1 MMNNYLA
8 RLMSYWLC
16 LGTLY
21 DLAFALIFSSLIAIL
36 FQIFTLI
43 DYLMIFGACWFTIEL
58 YWWLVNK
65 FGTTLQRNRII
76 RKYFLG
82 AQFKKR

>member
-1 MMNNYLA
+1 MNNYLA
-8 RLMSYWLC
+8 RLMRYWLC

-21 DLAFALIFSSLIAIL
+21 DIAFALIFSSVIAVL

-43 DYLMIFGACWFTIEL
+43 GYLMIFAACWFIIEF

>member
-1 MMNNYLA
+1 MNNYLA
-8 RLMSYWLC
+8 RLMRYWLC
-16 LGTLY
+16 FGTLY
-21 DLAFALIFSSLIAIL
+21 DIAFALIFSSLIAIL
-36 FQIFTLI
+36 LQVSSLI
-43 DYLMIFGACWFTIEL
+43 DYLLIFSACWFTIEL
-58 YWWLVNK
+58 FWWLVDK

>member
-1 MMNNYLA
+1 MNSYLT
-8 RLMSYWLC
+8 RLFRYWVC

-21 DLAFALIFSSLIAIL
+21 DIAFALIFSSVIAVL
-36 FQIFTLI
+36 YQVSTIFG
-43 DYLMIFGACWFTIEL
+43 YLVIFGACWFVIEF
-58 YWWLVNK
+58 YWWLANK
-65 FGTTLQRNRII
+65 FANTLQRNRII

>member
-1 MMNNYLA
+1 M
-8 RLMSYWLC
+8 
-16 LGTLY
+16 Y

-58 YWWLVNK
+58 YWLLVDR
-65 FGTTLQRNRII
+65 FGRTLQRNRII